1 MASAILFFAEFT
13 RNRIL
18 KPHHFFSLSSPKGG
32 EGRGEEA
39 NYSSSNPLAPALS
52 PLGRGDGVGRSEP
65 RHLGCY
71 LINGFFSATL
81 CGLCTA
87 IFQHRRVLRRFF
99 RSAEF
104 IPLPQ
109 PHVLQRWF
117 TRIGPKRNKFRA
129 PLVAALLRYASALRQ
144 FLALNMLHRPAGV
157 IGDQWL
163 GIFGGLSRRAGRRH
177 RQCCPRPRR
186 RFAAG
191 RGVSSAESAC
201 RRSVI

>member
-1 MASAILFFAEFT
+1 MEGCLAMSLGRIFNAEAENTEARRDFWEASTRQNFLQLFFA
-13 RNRIL
+13 
-18 KPHHFFSLSSPKGG
+18 
-32 EGRGEEA
+32 
-39 NYSSSNPLAPALS
+39 PLCVL
-52 PLGRGDGVGRSEP
+52 RS
-65 RHLGCY
+65 
-71 LINGFFSATL
+71 
-81 CGLCTA
+81 A
-87 IFQHRRVLRRFF
+87 ISQHRRVLRRFF

-163 GIFGGLSRRAGRRH
+163 GIFGGPA
-177 RQCCPRPRR
+177 
-186 RFAAG
+186 
-191 RGVSSAESAC
+191 
-201 RRSVI
+201 